1 MSPDGLQ
8 GAKRMGPPKRA
19 KAWVQG
25 WGDVA
30 QLRARDSSNG
40 RGHFSFSLQVQGGLA
55 VLWNRGESDW
65 PGDKSLQALCG
76 RCTSRATLARE
87 GQRLKPA
94 EAFPDCRAF
103 PSPARVHTCACTH
116 ARAHTHTHTQLD
128 LLTGLSKEQALETL
142 LSNKQ
147 VL

>member
-1 MSPDGLQ
+1 M
-8 GAKRMGPPKRA
+8 
-19 KAWVQG
+19 QG

-103 PSPARVHTCACTH
+103 PSPARVHTCAHVCTH
-116 ARAHTHTHTQLD
+116 ITQLD
-128 LLTGLSKEQALETL
+128 LLTGLSKEQALETW